1 MKNDIKKIKKKINNM
16 SVEDKFWDKLEELA
30 KELSQLKIAVA
41 KIETK
46 LLFYSAGAVFLS
58 TIGIEIVKAII
69 TK

>member
-1 MKNDIKKIKKKINNM
+1 MRFKKKIPEM
-16 SVEDKFWDKLEELA
+16 GIEERFYEKLD
-30 KELSQLKIAVA
+30 ELSKEISALKIAVA

-69 TK
+69 K